1 MQRAPST
8 LVSIV
13 VFLVFVGCSRTER
26 DVQRLKDSNPEVRLQ
41 TIKDL
46 GYPSSDK
53 PHTPIVEA
61 LAEAVIRDS
70 IPSVRGS
77 AIGTLSSYSR
87 RKGEARAAHEKL
99 AVEALLT
106 ALRNDSDLGNRVAAA
121 AALGDFGD
129 PHVTAALSSML
140 ATGDWSVRARIAWSL
155 ESHELAGHTGLLIR
169 AMEGIRSDIDRL
181 FLALEQAD
189 GETRIRAVFA
199 ELQEAIAAHNSLL
212 STMNR
217 IPDPVIVRPLR
228 DALAA
233 HEKMARWLRHFNFD
247 KKLDR
252 YVQNLYLVTENGF
265 RGDELSAIGT
275 RHFNGRLASE
285 TKKRI
290 DSFGA
295 VGIDEFLRLARMGHL
310 QDEVLDAKDSG
321 AVPALVRALNDK
333 DARVR
338 SASVAGLGTISDER
352 AIEPLLAV
360 IGHDPDSGIRARAVV
375 ALSRIGATAPPKVIA
390 TLVRA
395 LKSDSDEFVREAAA
409 TALGKRQAE
418 ESAGALVAALTDVSY
433 NVRKAVADA
442 LWRREDNGRAIAALL
457 AAMPDGGNTAQYV
470 KALRRLA
477 NWQPSTDTE
486 RVYAWIADEDLA
498 SLTENWETTHRI
510 LMDDLKSRKQ
520 RRIENSVSTFFAIGK
535 PEVIPEMIEALNRH
549 GNKQMAILYL
559 NSQQDDLSTAAGS
572 WARRNGY
579 QIETVR
585 AGRAAKFGGG
595 F

>member
-99 AVEALLT
+99 AAEALLT
-106 ALRNDSDLGNRVAAA
+106 ALRNDSDMGNRVTAA

-189 GETRIRAVFA
+189 EEPRIRVVFS

-233 HEKMARWLRHFNFD
+233 HEKMDRWLIQLNFD
-247 KKLDR
+247 KKLDQR
-252 YVQNLYLVTENGF
+252 VPNLYLVTEKGF
-265 RGDELSAIGT
+265 RSIELSAGT
-275 RHFNGRLASE
+275 AHYNGRLASE

-295 VGIDEFLRLARMGHL
+295 VGIDEFLRLARMGL
-310 QDEVLDAKDSG
+310 LEDAVLDAKDSA
-321 AVPALVRALNDK
+321 AVPALVRALKDR

-338 SASVAGLGTISDER
+338 SASVDGLGTIGDQR
-352 AIEPLLAV
+352 AIEPLMAV
-360 IGHDPDSGIRARAVV
+360 LGHDPDSNIRKRAVV
-375 ALSRIGATAPPKVIA
+375 ALSRIDVKAPPKVIA

-395 LKSDSDEFVREAAA
+395 LKSDSDLFVREAAA

-418 ESAGALVAALTDVSY
+418 ESAGALVEALTDVSY
-433 NVRKAVADA
+433 NVRQAVADA
-442 LWRREDNGRAIAALL
+442 LWRRDDNGRAVAALL
-457 AAMPDGGNTAQYV
+457 AAMPDGGNTAQDV

-486 RVYAWIADEDLA
+486 RV
-498 SLTENWETTHRI
+498 
-510 LMDDLKSRKQ
+510 
-520 RRIENSVSTFFAIGK
+520 
-535 PEVIPEMIEALNRH
+535 
-549 GNKQMAILYL
+549 
-559 NSQQDDLSTAAGS
+559 
-572 WARRNGY
+572 
-579 QIETVR
+579 
-585 AGRAAKFGGG
+585 
-595 F
+595 